1 MQPLCTYC
9 RDIPFRSLA
18 RKQPL
23 LDRLASFPLG
33 NLMRITASDCPFF
46 HVVTQAV
53 QLELIPALNDEW
65 QEVFICWSEDLG
77 PAASGAFYVY
87 GSRRCIIC
95 FAGGN
100 EESLETFQG
109 RVLLRPKIERFIDFE
124 RISQWISSCETG
136 HASTCGQETKSF
148 SEAYL
153 GLEVL
158 RLIDVHDPCL
168 VEVIDIRPY
177 IALSYVWGGVS
188 TFRMTRANLPR
199 FLKQKAL
206 EPLLRIPET
215 IRDTIELARR
225 LNIRYIWVD
234 AFCLIQDDPEDL
246 LQGISVMD
254 NIFERSWLT
263 AVAASGHT
271 ANSGLPGFSGGSRV
285 PREATVIQPNISM
298 TVFMDLDGMMDSTVY
313 QTRGWT
319 FQESS
324 LSHRALY
331 FFENEV
337 FFRCRRTDVSEFCID
352 QAHNPILAA
361 HGDTLSAPK
370 NLKLAMELLN
380 PLRDYACILEHYT
393 TRVLSDPCDTIRA
406 LAGINRRVEDKLGQ
420 EIVEGLPAGRL
431 ERFMLFRSAS
441 GGGLSRRRS
450 AFPSW
455 TWAGWH
461 DQITLEPPTWREPM
475 RGYTWNETRHWI
487 SWYKR
492 ETSGAVRKL
501 SNHYKADGF
510 YSRAPIS
517 GCDRYEPKFPKPFGI
532 DIKKPG
538 QITDTGLSNESTSYP
553 VLQFWTLAVYFRVS
567 VPDFISG
574 ESDFIGKDGISRGS
588 LRMEGLEEMTGSDL
602 ENVFEVILLSEDI
615 ERDSKDNS
623 WIFYNVMLLDN
634 RHHPPERRGLGQLSL
649 SDLEQSVSPG
659 PQWKQM
665 TLG

>member
-33 NLMRITASDCPFF
+33 NLVRITASDCPFCY
-46 HVVTQAV
+46 VVTQAV
-53 QLELIPALNDEW
+53 QLEFIPALEDEW

-77 PAASGAFYVY
+77 PGASGAFYVY

-100 EESLETFQG
+100 
-109 RVLLRPKIERFIDFE
+109 FIDFE
-124 RISQWISSCETG
+124 RISQWISACESG
-136 HASTCGQETKSF
+136 HASTCGQETRSF
-148 SEAYL
+148 SEAYP
-153 GLEVL
+153 GLDVL
-158 RLIDVHDPCL
+158 RLIDVHDLCL

-177 IALSYVWGGVS
+177 IALSYVWGS
-188 TFRMTRANLPR
+188 TTVRMTRANLPR
-199 FLKQKAL
+199 FLKQNAL
-206 EPLLRIPET
+206 EPLLQIPKT
-215 IRDTIELARR
+215 IRETIELARQ

-246 LQGISVMD
+246 LQGIGVMD
-254 NIFERSWLT
+254 KIFERSWVT
-263 AVAASGHT
+263 AVAASGHN
-271 ANSGLPGFSGGSRV
+271 ANSGLPGFSGGTRV
-285 PREATVIQPNISM
+285 PREATVIQPDVSM
-298 TVFMDLDGMMDSTVY
+298 TVFMDLDGMLESTVY

-324 LSHRALY
+324 LSPRALY
-331 FFENEV
+331 FFDNEV
-337 FFRCRRTDVSEFCID
+337 FFRCRRADVSEFCID

-361 HGDTLSAPK
+361 HGDILSTPK
-370 NLKLAMELLN
+370 DLKLAMELLN
-380 PLRDYACILEHYT
+380 PLKDYACILEHYT
-393 TRVLSDPCDTIRA
+393 TRVLSNHCDTIRA
-406 LAGINRRVEDKLGQ
+406 LAGIIRRVEDRLGQ
-420 EIVEGLPAGRL
+420 EVVEGLPAGRL

-441 GGGLSRRRS
+441 GGDLSRRRS

-455 TWAGWH
+455 
-461 DQITLEPPTWREPM
+461 EPM

-492 ETSGAVRKL
+492 ETSGAVQKL
-501 SNHYKADGF
+501 TNHYKADGF
-510 YSRAPIS
+510 YSRVPIS
-517 GCDRYEPKFPKPFGI
+517 VSDRYEPKFSKLFGI

-538 QITDTGLSNESTSYP
+538 KITDTGLSNESTSYP
-553 VLQFWTLAVYFRVS
+553 LLQFWTLAVYFRVS

-574 ESDFIGKDGISRGS
+574 KSDFIGKDGISRGS
-588 LRMEGLEEMTGSDL
+588 LRMDGLEEMTESDL
-602 ENVFEVILLSEDI
+602 EDVFEVILLSEDI
-615 ERDSKDNS
+615 EH
-623 WIFYNVMLLDN
+623 N
-634 RHHPPERRGLGQLSL
+634 RHHPRERRGLGQLIL

-659 PQWKQM
+659 LQWKQI